1 MSIFAPGFFTGEDSR
16 RIVARVN
23 QSGNE
28 MLPFIISYEVKAIK
42 YHLGI
47 IEEIRLQ
54 TLQRERAASSIAHS
68 INGDEGEGGGENR
81 AEPSEFI
88 KKSNRGS
95 SVRPTRA
102 LPVNLLSSLT
112 TINQLNLLANMC
124 HHTSKIIKSKF

>member
-1 MSIFAPGFFTGEDSR
+1 MSIFAPGFFTGEDR
-16 RIVARVN
+16 LIVARVN
-23 QSGNE
+23 LFWNIGNE

-47 IEEIRLQ
+47 IEEIRLH

-68 INGDEGEGGGENR
+68 INGDEGEGGGGENR

-95 SVRPTRA
+95 SSVRVRP
-102 LPVNLLSSLT
+102 
-112 TINQLNLLANMC
+112 
-124 HHTSKIIKSKF
+124 